1 MNNQKFFNQSVNND
15 NAFLKINITNLVDIA
30 LTLVVILLM
39 ISPFIEQG
47 FSVKLPKSGPSKMD
61 LEKSI
66 ILVIT
71 KNNEVFIGN
80 KPVNLIE
87 LKNRLQEAVKT
98 NPNSGVVIKGA
109 KNISYQD
116 LINVLNI
123 VKNSNIKKVGLATE
137 INKGNE

>member
-1 MNNQKFFNQSVNND
+1 MNTQKFFNQSGNND
-15 NAFLKINITNLVDIA
+15 NAFSKINITNLVDIA

-47 FSVKLPKSGPSKMD
+47 FSVKLPKSGPSKMA

-66 ILVIT
+66 ILTIT

-80 KPVNLIE
+80 KPVNLFD
-87 LKNRLQEAVKT
+87 LKNILEKEAET
-98 NPNSGVVIKGA
+98 NPNSVVVIKGE

-123 VKNSNIKKVGLATE
+123 VNPLFIV
-137 INKGNE
+137 

>member
-1 MNNQKFFNQSVNND
+1 MNTHKFFNQSNTD

-47 FSVKLPKSGPSKMD
+47 FSVKLPKSGPSKMA
-61 LEKSI
+61 LEKSLI
-66 ILVIT
+66 ITIT
-71 KNNEVFIGN
+71 KNNQIFIGN
-80 KPVNLIE
+80 KYVNLLE
-87 LKNRLQEAVKT
+87 LKNVLEKKVKT

-109 KNISYQD
+109 KNISYQNI
-116 LINVLNI
+116 INVLNI

-137 INKGNE
+137 TNKS

>member
-1 MNNQKFFNQSVNND
+1 MNNQRFFNQSENND

-47 FSVKLPKSGPSKMD
+47 FSVKLPKSGPNKMA

-66 ILVIT
+66 ILTIT

-80 KPVNLIE
+80 KSVNLSE
-87 LKNRLQEAVKT
+87 LKNALEKEAKT
-98 NPNSGVVIKGA
+98 NPNSGVVIKGE

-116 LINVLNI
+116 LINVLDI
-123 VKNSNIKKVGLATE
+123 VKSSHIKKVGLATE
-137 INKGNE
+137 INKNNE

>member
-1 MNNQKFFNQSVNND
+1 MNTQKFFNQSGNND
-15 NAFLKINITNLVDIA
+15 NAFSKINITNLVDIA

-47 FSVKLPKSGPSKMD
+47 FSVKLPKSGPSKMA

-66 ILVIT
+66 ILTIT
-71 KNNEVFIGN
+71 KNNEVFIVN
-80 KPVNLIE
+80 KPVNLFD
-87 LKNRLQEAVKT
+87 LKNILEKEAET
-98 NPNSGVVIKGA
+98 NPNSGVVIKGE

-123 VKNSNIKKVGLATE
+123 VKDSHIKKVGLATD
-137 INKGNE
+137 INKNNE